1 MRFEKVNFEAFK
13 NDMMTYRPMNYM
25 EGHIEE
31 AYDNIVIPVRKT
43 KYSAGYDIC
52 TPRSRRDGDMALADV
67 CPFFRGNQRRSGT
80 YQWYR
85 GH

>member
-43 KYSAGYDIC
+43 KYSAW
-52 TPRSRRDGDMALADV
+52 L
-67 CPFFRGNQRRSGT
+67 
-80 YQWYR
+80 
-85 GH
+85 